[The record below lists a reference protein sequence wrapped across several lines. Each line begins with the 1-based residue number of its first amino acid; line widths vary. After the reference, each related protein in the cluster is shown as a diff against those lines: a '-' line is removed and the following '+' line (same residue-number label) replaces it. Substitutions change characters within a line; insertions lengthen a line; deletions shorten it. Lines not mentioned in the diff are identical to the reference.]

1 MIKSSSAKGRERYDR
16 EEVLWAYLLI
26 APTVIGISLFALWP
40 LAQSVYL
47 SFTTWSVF
55 GQMQWTGAANYARLL
70 SDPEV
75 FSALWN
81 TILLSVTTVAGS
93 VVIATVLA
101 VLLNVGVRGTSV
113 YRVLLF
119 LPVVTMPAASAM
131 VWKWLYNSEFGLIN
145 AALQTIGIT
154 GPSWL
159 TDKGLALWSVA
170 GVVIWNEI
178 GISMI
183 ILLAGLQGIP
193 RTLYEAAD
201 LDGAGPFSTFFSI
214 TLPLLTPTLFFVVVT
229 SIISAFQMFDVI
241 FLMIGPEGYALESTQ
256 TLIFLFYE
264 QGFIQGN
271 KGYAAAIVLVL
282 FVIIALVTAFQ
293 FQMQKR
299 WVHYQ

>member
-1 MIKSSSAKGRERYDR
+1 MARQRERYDR
-16 EEVLWAYLLI
+16 EEVFWAYVLI

-40 LAQSVYL
+40 LAQSIYL
-47 SFTTWSVF
+47 SFTSWSVF
-55 GQMQWTGAANYARLL
+55 GQVQWTGAANYARLL

-75 FSALWN
+75 LSAMWN

-93 VVIATVLA
+93 VVLATFLA
-101 VLLNVGVRGTSV
+101 VLLNVGVRGTSI

-131 VWKWLYNSEFGLIN
+131 VWKWLYNGEFGLLN
-145 AALQTIGIT
+145 AALQTIGID

-159 TDKGLALWSVA
+159 TDKGTALWAVA
-170 GVVIWNEI
+170 AVVIWNEI

-183 ILLAGLQGIP
+183 ILLAGLQGIS
-193 RTLYEAAD
+193 RTLYEAAE
-201 LDGAGPFSTFFSI
+201 LDGAGPFSTFFGI
-214 TLPLLTPTLFFVVVT
+214 TLPLLTPTLFFVIVT

-241 FLMIGPEGYALESTQ
+241 FLMIGPDGYALESTQ

-282 FVIIALVTAFQ
+282 FAIIALVTAAQFQ
-293 FQMQKR
+293 FQKR
-299 WVHYQ
+299 WVHYE

>member
-1 MIKSSSAKGRERYDR
+1 VTRSPVARRRERYDR
-16 EEVLWAYLLI
+16 EEVLWGYLLI
-26 APTVIGISLFALWP
+26 APTVIGIALFALWP

-47 SFTTWSVF
+47 SFTSWSVF
-55 GQMQWTGAANYARLL
+55 GQVRWTGAANYARLL

-75 FSALWN
+75 LSALWN
-81 TILLSVTTVAGS
+81 TMLLSVTTVAGG
-93 VVIATVLA
+93 VVIATFLA
-101 VLLNVGVRGTSV
+101 ALLNVGVRGTSI

-131 VWKWLYNSEFGLIN
+131 VWKWLFNGEFGLLN
-145 AALQTIGIT
+145 AMLATIGIA
-154 GPSWL
+154 GPGWL
-159 TDKGLALWSVA
+159 TDKATALWAVA
-170 GVVIWNEI
+170 TVVIWNEI

-193 RTLYEAAD
+193 RSVYEAAN
-201 LDGAGPFSTFFSI
+201 LDGAGPISTFFFV

-241 FLMIGPEGYALESTQ
+241 FLMIGPEGYALEATQ

-282 FVIIALVTAFQ
+282 FVIIALVTAVQ
-293 FQMQKR
+293 FAFQKR
-299 WVHYQ
+299 WVHYE

>member
-1 MIKSSSAKGRERYDR
+1 MTDSSAARRRERYDR
-16 EEVLWAYLLI
+16 EEVFWAYLLI

-47 SFTTWSVF
+47 SFTSWSVF
-55 GQMQWTGAANYARLL
+55 GQVQWTGAANYARLL

-75 FSALWN
+75 RTALWN
-81 TILLSVTTVAGS
+81 TILLAVTTVAGS
-93 VVIATVLA
+93 VVIATFLA

-131 VWKWLYNSEFGLIN
+131 VWKWLFNSEFGLLN
-145 AALQTIGIT
+145 AALQVIGID

-159 TDKGLALWSVA
+159 TDKSVALWSVA
-170 GVVIWNEI
+170 AVVIWNEI

-193 RTLYEAAD
+193 RSLYEAAH
-201 LDGAGPFSTFFSI
+201 LDGAGPFATFFRI
-214 TLPLLTPTLFFVVVT
+214 TLPLLTPTLFFVIVT
-229 SIISAFQMFDVI
+229 SIIGAFQMFDVI
-241 FLMIGPEGYALESTQ
+241 FLMIGPDGYALESTQ

-282 FVIIALVTAFQ
+282 FLVIALVTAIQ
-293 FQMQKR
+293 FQLQKR
-299 WVHYQ
+299 WVHYE

>member
-1 MIKSSSAKGRERYDR
+1 MTKAPGNRRREPYDR
-16 EEVLWAYLLI
+16 DEVLWGFLLI

-40 LAQSVYL
+40 LVQSVYL
-47 SFTTWSVF
+47 SFTSWSVF
-55 GQMQWTGAANYARLL
+55 GQMKWTGAANYERLL

-75 FSALWN
+75 LGALGN
-81 TILLSVTTVAGS
+81 TIVLSVTTVTGS
-93 VVIATVLA
+93 VVIATFLA
-101 VLLNVGVRGTSV
+101 VLLNVGVRGTSI

-131 VWKWLYNSEFGLIN
+131 VWKWLYNSEFGLLN
-145 AALQTIGIT
+145 AALQFIGID

-159 TDKGLALWSVA
+159 TDKSTALWSVA
-170 GVVIWNEI
+170 AVVIWNEI
-178 GISMI
+178 GINMI

-193 RTLYEAAD
+193 RSLYEAAE
-201 LDGAGPFSTFFSI
+201 LDGAGPFAKFFSI
-214 TLPLLTPTLFFVVVT
+214 TLPLLTPTLFFVIVT
-229 SIISAFQMFDVI
+229 SVIGAFQMFDVI
-241 FLMIGPEGYALESTQ
+241 FLMIGPDGYALESTQ

-282 FVIIALVTAFQ
+282 FAIIALITAFQ
-293 FQMQKR
+293 FQVQKR

>member
-1 MIKSSSAKGRERYDR
+1 MTKSPAARHREPYDR

-26 APTVIGISLFALWP
+26 APTIIGISVFALWP
-40 LAQSVYL
+40 LAQSIYL
-47 SFTTWSVF
+47 SFTSWGAF
-55 GQMQWTGAANYARLL
+55 GQVKWAGAANYARLL
-70 SDPEV
+70 SDSEV
-75 FSALWN
+75 LSALRN
-81 TILLSVTTVAGS
+81 TVVLAITTVGGS
-93 VVIATVLA
+93 VVIATFLA

-131 VWKWLYNSEFGLIN
+131 VWKWLYNSEFGLLN
-145 AALQTIGIT
+145 SALQALGIL

-159 TDKGLALWSVA
+159 TDKAVALWSVA

-178 GISMI
+178 GINMI

-193 RTLYEAAD
+193 RSLHEAAH
-201 LDGAGPFSTFFSI
+201 LDGAGPFATFFRI

-229 SIISAFQMFDVI
+229 SIIGAFQMFDVI
-241 FLMIGPEGYALESTQ
+241 FLMIGPEGYARESVQ

-282 FVIIALVTAFQ
+282 FVLIAMITAVQ
-293 FQMQKR
+293 FWFQKR
-299 WVHYQ
+299 WVHYE

>member
-1 MIKSSSAKGRERYDR
+1 MRYDR
-16 EEVLWAYLLI
+16 EEVVWAYVLI
-26 APTVIGISLFALWP
+26 APTILGISLFALWP

-47 SFTTWSVF
+47 SFTSWSVF
-55 GQMQWTGAANYARLL
+55 GSVEWTGAANYARLL

-75 FSALWN
+75 RSALWN
-81 TILLSVTTVAGS
+81 TIVLSVTTVAGG
-93 VVIATVLA
+93 VVIATLLA

-131 VWKWLYNSEFGLIN
+131 VWKWLFNGEFGLLN
-145 AALQTIGIT
+145 AALLAIGID

-159 TDKGLALWSVA
+159 TDKTTALWSVA
-170 GVVIWNEI
+170 IVVIWNEI

-183 ILLAGLQGIP
+183 ILLAGLQGIS
-193 RTLYEAAD
+193 RSLYEAAH
-201 LDGAGPFSTFFSI
+201 LDGAGPVASFFNI
-214 TLPLLTPTLFFVVVT
+214 TLPLLTPTLFFVIVT
-229 SIISAFQMFDVI
+229 SVISAFQMFDVI
-241 FLMIGPEGYALESTQ
+241 FLMIGPDGYAVESTQ

-282 FVIIALVTAFQ
+282 FLIIALVTAFQ
-293 FQMQKR
+293 FQLQKR